1 MSSRHV
7 DNGPREDESAQ
18 SARNMGEFLQELRV
32 AQAGVQI
39 LFAFLLAV
47 TFSARFAQ
55 ATALQRTTLIVTIL
69 LTTVSAALL
78 IAPMVWHR
86 LVLPAGQTR
95 GHHPMGQPLRARRCA
110 PARAG
115 HGRRRVGHHG
125 VGRRQR
131 GRDRVRLRRGN
142 RVRRGVAGPT
152 GEIPEWTAHDRVMR
166 PAGQLLAA
174 DLR

>member
-7 DNGPREDESAQ
+7 DNGPREDESESAQ
-18 SARNMGEFLQELRV
+18 SARNMGKLLQELRV

-86 LVLPAGQTR
+86 LYFRQGRRADIIRWGSRCALGGALLLALAMAGAVLVTTASVVGSAVAIVFACGAAIVFAAAWLVLPAR
-95 GHHPMGQPLRARRCA
+95 FRS
-110 PARAG
+110 
-115 HGRRRVGHHG
+115 GRRT
-125 VGRRQR
+125 
-131 GRDRVRLRRGN
+131 
-142 RVRRGVAGPT
+142 T
-152 GEIPEWTAHDRVMR
+152 GS
-166 PAGQLLAA
+166 
-174 DLR
+174 